1 MEEYTNA
8 VDYYKLALSVYR
20 ALSQGAATVNRA
32 KKIYKLGINHG
43 ATKRY
48 AEA

>member
-20 ALSQGAATVNRA
+20 AQGAGTVNRA

-43 ATKRY
+43 ATKHY